1 MKWIVQNLAFFEQIF
16 IEINRKISNRWYNDK
31 FCVHPHLWSFPSV
44 YPRQCREIMCCF
56 VGPMWRFSRQWQP
69 WTRTWSHTH
78 RSRLTPVHSGP
89 GPGTKTQ
96 LSPGSEARSAPDIG
110 APDNGA
116 LAPRPTTRTATAA
129 HVCYITK
136 PPKLHTAASASMIYL
151 ANISPSSTIS
161 ARYLL
166 WIRFWSLL

>member
-1 MKWIVQNLAFFEQIF
+1 MV
-16 IEINRKISNRWYNDK
+16 
-31 FCVHPHLWSFPSV
+31 
-44 YPRQCREIMCCF
+44 
-56 VGPMWRFSRQWQP
+56 QWQILCP
-69 WTRTWSHTH
+69 PTSVKLSQCVSQAVSWDNVLLCWTNVKI
-78 RSRLTPVHSGP
+78 LPPVAALNQDLVTYTQVPAYTSGL